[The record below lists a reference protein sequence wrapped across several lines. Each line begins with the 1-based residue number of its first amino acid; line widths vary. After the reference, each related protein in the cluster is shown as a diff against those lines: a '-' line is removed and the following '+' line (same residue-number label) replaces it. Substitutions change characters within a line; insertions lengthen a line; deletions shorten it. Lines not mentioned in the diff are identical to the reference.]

1 MHELPAVEIR
11 EVRTDDDFSAWLD
24 VHNRT
29 SPCRPEGP
37 RSLRH
42 LWNVAPEW
50 QAVVAWRD
58 GRPVGVAHVEV
69 ELWSPESR
77 HAEATILVPRDERR
91 AGVGTALYRAVS
103 QWAIERD
110 REGLDIWF
118 DVADPDA
125 VSFWA
130 NRGFEEV
137 GRERVSYLDLRQQPP
152 PAIEPPDG
160 VTLVA
165 LADRDDLEEGMYRVG
180 AEGIADIPAVDRYD
194 AGDFA
199 RWRDAEL
206 GRPGMDRECSVVAL
220 ADDGVVGFAI
230 LVRFEAKPE
239 LAEHE
244 MTAVARSWRGRG
256 LAGAMK
262 SRQVALAR
270 AAGITLLEAS
280 NEARNAAMLAV
291 NDRLGYRPQTAYVQ
305 LRGPFAP
312 MGDDR

>member
-1 MHELPAVEIR
+1 VSADPAVEIR
-11 EVRTDDDFSAWLD
+11 EVRSDGDLSAWLD

-29 SPCRPEGP
+29 SPCRPEGK
-37 RSLRH
+37 RSLCH
-42 LWNVAPEW
+42 LWSIAPEW
-50 QAVVAWRD
+50 QAVVARRD
-58 GRPVGVAHVEV
+58 GRAVGVAHVEV

-103 QWAIERD
+103 RWAIGRG

-137 GRERVSYLDLRQQPP
+137 GRERLSYLDLRGEPP

-160 VTLVA
+160 VTLVT
-165 LADRDDLEEGMYRVG
+165 LADRDDLEEGMYQVG
-180 AEGIADIPAVDRYD
+180 AEGLADIPAVDRYD
-194 AGDFA
+194 AGDFG

-206 GRPGMDRECSVVAL
+206 GRPGLVRECSVVAL
-220 ADDGVVGFAI
+220 ADEGVVGFSI

-239 LAEHE
+239 MAEHE
-244 MTAVARSWRGRG
+244 MTAVARAWRGRG

-270 AAGITLLEAS
+270 AAGFTFLEAS

-305 LRGPFAP
+305 LRGPFHPDA
-312 MGDDR
+312 

>member
-1 MHELPAVEIR
+1 MGEFPAVEVR
-11 EVRTDDDFSAWLD
+11 EVQTDDDVSAWLD

-29 SPCRPEGP
+29 SPCRPEGE

-42 LWNVAPEW
+42 LWSVAPEW
-50 QAVVAWRD
+50 HAVVAWRD
-58 GRPVGVAHVEV
+58 GRPVGAAHAEV
-69 ELWSPESR
+69 EMWSPESR

-91 AGVGTALYRAVS
+91 TGVGTALYRAVS
-103 QWAIERD
+103 RWAVGHD

-137 GRERVSYLDLRQQPP
+137 GRERISYLDLRLEPS

-160 VTLVA
+160 VTLVT
-165 LADRDDLEEGMYRVG
+165 LADRADLEEGMHRVG
-180 AEGIADIPAVDRYD
+180 AEAIADIPAVDRYD

-199 RWRDAEL
+199 RWRNAEL
-206 GRPGMDRECSVVAL
+206 GRPGLVRDCSVVAL
-220 ADDGVVGFAI
+220 ADEDVVGYSV

-239 LAEHE
+239 MAEHE
-244 MTAVARSWRGRG
+244 MTAVARAWRGRG

-270 AAGITLLEAS
+270 AAGFTLLEAS

-291 NDRLGYRPQTAYVQ
+291 NDRLGYRPQTAYV
-305 LRGPFAP
+305 LVRGAFAP
-312 MGDDR
+312 GT